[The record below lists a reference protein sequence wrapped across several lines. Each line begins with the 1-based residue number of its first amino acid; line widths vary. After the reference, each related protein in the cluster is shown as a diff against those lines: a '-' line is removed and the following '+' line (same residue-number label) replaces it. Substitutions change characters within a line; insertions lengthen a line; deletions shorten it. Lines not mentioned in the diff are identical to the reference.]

1 MTSRIYSSVTST
13 VTACECTEGVAAPT
27 GYAAPSGVAA
37 PSVASTGVVTAPTA
51 TGSPI
56 TYSNGGS
63 VKGASAIG
71 MIVAGGVA
79 LVSSPASFSLYVS
92 KLTFCSVPI
101 NYEIDLNL

>member
-1 MTSRIYSSVTST
+1 MQFNVAAVLAVMASVASANKIYSSVTST
-13 VTACECTEGVAAPT
+13 VTACDCTHGVAAPT
-27 GYAAPSGVAA
+27 GTGYAASTVG
-37 PSVASTGVVTAPTA
+37 STGVVSAPTA

-79 LVSSPASFSLYVS
+79 LFL
-92 KLTFCSVPI
+92 
-101 NYEIDLNL
+101 

>member
-1 MTSRIYSSVTST
+1 MQFNVAAVLAVMASVASANNSVTST
-13 VTACECTEGVAAPT
+13 VTACDCTHGVAAPT
-27 GYAAPSGVAA
+27 GTGYAASTVG
-37 PSVASTGVVTAPTA
+37 STGVVSAPTA

-79 LVSSPASFSLYVS
+79 LFL
-92 KLTFCSVPI
+92 
-101 NYEIDLNL
+101 